1 MTKSNYDDSDR
12 LDSIKSDAVRYLWA
26 GYFVFV
32 LLSSLIGDTTILI
45 ASIKYR
51 AIKLH
56 KVIVV
61 IIQHIAVCDL
71 LISITDV
78 FVKLVSVITG
88 DWVFGDLLCH
98 LSIYTRYYFNP
109 VSIFLIVTMT
119 TSKSLILVYP
129 LRSGAVTRTRAHCV
143 CAASWT
149 VASLVPLAGFIVD
162 DDHDAAY
169 FTYKGYQCA
178 FDFSD
183 SKIFDQLKPVIVVL
197 IAFIP
202 TVVIIC
208 TTLIILMVIG
218 SQPEGRFRELRNRN
232 RQGAFT
238 TVLTAIIYCC
248 SFLPTGLHSL
258 PNRKFIENASFY
270 RVASSLLALNTI
282 SNFYIYS
289 LTVPS
294 FREFIIAK
302 LERVYRLLT
311 GTTETAHRGLLRCC
325 LDLVVRLVRVL
336 KSFHIF
342 IELS

>member
-1 MTKSNYDDSDR
+1 MESNYDESDD
-12 LDSIKSDAVRYLWA
+12 LQYSIKSDAVRYLWA
-26 GYFVFV
+26 GYFIFV

-56 KVIVV
+56 RVIVI
-61 IIQHIAVCDL
+61 IIQNIAVCNL
-71 LISITDV
+71 LVSITDV
-78 FVKLVSVITG
+78 FVKLVSVIAG

-119 TSKSLILVYP
+119 TSKSLILIYP
-129 LRSGAVTRTRAHCV
+129 LRSGTVTRTRAHRV
-143 CAASWT
+143 CAASWV
-149 VASLVPLAGFIVD
+149 VASVVPMVGFIFD
-162 DDHDAAY
+162 HDHDAAY
-169 FTYKGYQCA
+169 FTYRGYQCT
-178 FDFSD
+178 FDFLD
-183 SKIFDQLKPVIVVL
+183 SKIFDQLKPVFVVF

-208 TTLIILMVIG
+208 TTSIILMIIG
-218 SQPEGRFRELRNRN
+218 SQPAGRFRELRNRN

-238 TVLTAIIYCC
+238 TVLTAISYCC
-248 SFLPTGLHSL
+248 SFLPTGFYSL

-282 SNFYIYS
+282 CNFYIYS

-294 FREFIIAK
+294 FREFIIAN
-302 LERVYRLLT
+302 LGRVYRLLT
-311 GTTETAHRGLLRCC
+311 CTPERETAHRGLFRSCSEASE
-325 LDLVVRLVRVL
+325 
-336 KSFHIF
+336 SFEIF
-342 IELS
+342 SYFL

>member
-1 MTKSNYDDSDR
+1 MKSNYDESD
-12 LDSIKSDAVRYLWA
+12 LQYIIKSDAVRYLWA

-51 AIKLH
+51 AFKLH

-71 LISITDV
+71 LVSITDV
-78 FVKLVSVITG
+78 FVKLVSVIAG
-88 DWVFGDLLCH
+88 EWVFGDLLCH

-119 TSKSLILVYP
+119 TSKSLILIYP

-143 CAASWT
+143 CAASW
-149 VASLVPLAGFIVD
+149 VVSSVVPLVGFIVD

-169 FTYKGYQCA
+169 FTYSGYQCA

-183 SKIFDQLKPVIVVL
+183 SKIFDQLKPIFVVF

-208 TTLIILMVIG
+208 TTLIILMVIV
-218 SQPEGRFRELRNRN
+218 SQPAGRFRELRNRN

-248 SFLPTGLHSL
+248 SFLPTGFYSL
-258 PNRKFIENASFY
+258 PDQKFIKNASFY

-282 SNFYIYS
+282 SSFYIYS

-294 FREFIIAK
+294 FREFIIER
-302 LERVYRLLT
+302 LGRVYLLLT
-311 GTTETAHRGLLRCC
+311 GTPETAHRGLFRSCSEASE
-325 LDLVVRLVRVL
+325 
-336 KSFHIF
+336 SFEIF
-342 IELS
+342 YIFYRAVFRIT